1 MANLANIGWR
11 EMKRG
16 MIMKLKRI
24 GSIVLAI
31 VIILLLLVIGVTPI
45 AATGNGEPNGD
56 NCDGAPGGGPCGT
69 FCAYAGQF
77 LAGVCGSYAGYNWV
91 GGWQQGNTLAGP
103 VSQVGTCYCSP
114 GTTYKL
120 EIPEGTVIEGYYG
133 GRVNH
138 IEFWI
143 IGGQLYFSPNLKLS
157 QPATLYKLVD
167 GEWIEVLTFTQVLS
181 GKAS

>member
-1 MANLANIGWR
+1 
-11 EMKRG
+11 
-16 MIMKLKRI
+16 MKLKRI

-45 AATGNGEPNGD
+45 AATFNGEPNG
-56 NCDGAPGGGPCGT
+56 NNNGVPPGGGQGSGYD
-69 FCAYAGQF
+69 AYGGQF
-77 LAGVCGSYAGYNWV
+77 LAIMCGSYAGYNWV

-103 VSQVGTCYCSP
+103 VSQVGTCYASP

-120 EIPEGTVIEGYYG
+120 EIPAGTVITGYYG
-133 GRVNH
+133 GRVNF
-138 IEFWI
+138 IEMRI
-143 IGGQLYFSPNLKLS
+143 IGGEFYFIPNLKLS

>member
-1 MANLANIGWR
+1 
-11 EMKRG
+11 
-16 MIMKLKRI
+16 MKLKRI
-24 GSIVLAI
+24 GSIVTAI

-45 AATGNGEPNGD
+45 AATGSGNGNGI
-56 NCDGAPGGGPCGT
+56 NGAPPGGGLGGA
-69 FCAYAGQF
+69 FDAYGGQF
-77 LAGVCGSYAGYNWV
+77 LANVCGSYGGYNWV

-103 VSQVGTCYCSP
+103 VSQAGTCYCSP

-120 EIPEGTVIEGYYG
+120 EIPEGTVISGYYG
-133 GRVNH
+133 GRVNF
-138 IEFWI
+138 IEMRI
-143 IGGQLYFSPNLKLS
+143 IGGEFYFIPNLKLS